1 MIHQYDL
8 RFGTQGPANLR
19 RSCAMDLIGSLRI
32 FTRIAELGS
41 FSAVARE
48 IRESHSAVTRQIGN
62 LEAHLGVR
70 LFQRT
75 TRGLTLTEDGRELL
89 GYARRMLEL
98 AENMESGLGLRREN
112 PQGLVRLGTF
122 ASEFFVP
129 RIPKLLERYPDLSVE
144 LVVQDHSH
152 DLIER
157 RLDLA
162 LHRGP
167 VANTTLVARALRV
180 SHFIAVAAPSYLE
193 RRGEPKKPADLEQHD
208 CILHTEFD
216 SEGWQLA
223 GPDGPHRVRIS
234 GRLASNNGTAV
245 HLAALNAQ
253 GIAMLLDWRVFEDI
267 SSGRL
272 RRVLVDYEGPEEQTY
287 IVYPSRQ
294 HLPPRTR
301 VVIDFV
307 VEQILELERQL
318 KEGR

>member
-1 MIHQYDL
+1 
-8 RFGTQGPANLR
+8 
-19 RSCAMDLIGSLRI
+19 MDLIACLRA
-32 FTRIAELGS
+32 FARVAELGS

-89 GYARRMLEL
+89 GYTRQMLEL
-98 AENMESGLGLRREN
+98 AENMESSLGHRRES

-129 RIPKLLERYPDLSVE
+129 RIPKLLERYPGLSVE
-144 LVVQDHSH
+144 LVVQDHAH

-167 VANTTLVARALRV
+167 VANITLVARALRV

-216 SEGWQLA
+216 SEGWQFV
-223 GPDGPHRVRIS
+223 GPDGPCRVRIS
-234 GRLASNNGTAV
+234 GRLASNNGAAV
-245 HLAALNAQ
+245 RLAALNAQ

-272 RRVLVDYEGPEEQTY
+272 RRVLVDYEGPGEQTY
-287 IVYPSRQ
+287 VVYPSRQ
-294 HLPPRTR
+294 HLAPRTR

-307 VEQILELERQL
+307 VDEILELERQL